1 MLEKS
6 KTEYEIFLLNLKKR
20 IQQTQVKAALAVSQ
34 ELIMLYWSIGQDIV
48 KAQQEYTWGDK
59 VLEQIA
65 KDLKAALP
73 AVTGFSKAN
82 LYRMRAFYIAYPDD
96 SQIVAQLAR
105 QLPWGHNVVL
115 LEKIK
120 DHNQRLW
127 YAKQTL
133 ENGWSRSI
141 LELQIQSKL
150 FERSGKAITNFAA
163 TLPPLQSDLAQQ
175 ILKDPYNFDFLML
188 SKDAHERALEAG
200 LLEYLKKFMLELGV
214 GFALVG
220 NQYHLEIG
228 GQDFYIDLLFYHL
241 KLRAFVVIELK
252 ARDFEPADV
261 GQVLAYVGAVDDLL
275 RHPQDAPTIGLILCK
290 GKNGNIAEYVLRGVS
305 APIGVADF
313 VTALPKDLE
322 MDLPTIAQL
331 EAELAKVSNEPKQ
344 VKPAKRT
351 RANERR
357 KTNEK

>member
-1 MLEKS
+1 MLEQT
-6 KTEYEIFLLNLKKR
+6 KTEYEIFLSNLKKR

-34 ELIMLYWSIGQDIV
+34 ELVVLYWSIGQDIV
-48 KAQQEYTWGDK
+48 AAQKEYAWGDK

-65 KDLKAALP
+65 LDLKAALP
-73 AVTGFSKAN
+73 GVTGFSKAN
-82 LYRMRAFYIAYPDD
+82 LYRMRAFYSAYSND
-96 SQIVAQLAR
+96 SQIVAQAVR
-105 QLPWGHNVVL
+105 QIPWGHNVIL

-120 DHNQRLW
+120 DPNERLW
-127 YAKQTL
+127 YAQQTL

-175 ILKDPYNFDFLML
+175 ILKDPYNLDFLTL
-188 SKDAHERALEAG
+188 GKDAHERALEAG

-214 GFALVG
+214 GFAFVG
-220 NQYHLEIG
+220 SQYHLEIG
-228 GQDFYIDLLFYHL
+228 GQDFYIDMLFYHL

-322 MDLPTIAQL
+322 TDLPTIAQL
-331 EAELAKVSNEPKQ
+331 EAELAKVSNHES
-344 VKPAKRT
+344 
-351 RANERR
+351 
-357 KTNEK
+357 